1 MKIYHTET
9 QEDYDALMVEL
20 ERLGIGALEKH
31 YWKTYDNQTV
41 VFVRAIGRYGD
52 SDRTDTT
59 FSSLGWALK
68 NYSVVLITKYK
79 AKADEKLV
87 NSTQGKSVVRES
99 VSYLIDNK
107 VIRVDSV
114 IKYREKGKDWVR
126 GLIKFVDR
134 DRIKVVRSYGTN
146 HSFSA
151 TDIGT
156 GNVEIDVEIY

>member
-9 QEDYDALMVEL
+9 QADYDALMVEL
-20 ERLGIGALEKH
+20 EAQGCEWLSGNKPTSWNDWSLFGEETCVRLDDDTITQSFKSF
-31 YWKTYDNQTV
+31 YD
-41 VFVRAIGRYGD
+41 GR
-52 SDRTDTT
+52 TP
-59 FSSLGWALK
+59 
-68 NYSVVLITKYK
+68 IIKYES
-79 AKADEKLV
+79 KADEKLV
-87 NSTQGKSVVRES
+87 NSIQGKSVVREG